1 MGAGLVALYR
11 MMGTSMGR
19 LVFVGLDTRLAGQFQ
34 ESVRIESVAT
44 PSFPGVP
51 SWLVQEAD

>member
-1 MGAGLVALYR
+1 MAHYR
-11 MMGTSMGR
+11 MMETSMGR

-34 ESVRIESVAT
+34 DSVRIESVAT

-51 SWLVQEAD
+51 SRVVQEAD